1 MIPRKV
7 TANLFAPACVGKGLP
22 TYDGGR
28 LPTYGAAMRRAA
40 FLCRRAIRFIAVLLA
55 LSVTAAAWAA
65 GEPVAEVSLAIG
77 VSRLI
82 GADGN
87 ARAIVRGMSVH
98 VGERVETEQGGHVHL
113 RFIDGAFV
121 SVRPGSRLAIE
132 TYRYDA
138 ARPQDSA
145 IRFTLEQGVAR
156 AISGKGAEAARDHFR
171 LNTPIAAIGV
181 RGTDFV
187 VLAGPE
193 WVRVAINS
201 GAIVLT
207 PLGEGCLAVTLGPCT
222 GAGTS
227 TLSADMGKVVLD
239 FQRQVGAPRLVPING
254 TLAPDRL
261 NPPVPEEPRS
271 VVRNSTTVSETSIEV
286 LAAQAV
292 AAAQGQVI
300 DPQPPAPAVVP
311 PPAGV
316 PPPSPP
322 PPAVVPPTLPPATVV
337 WGRWTAPL
345 PGDTLSASYAE
356 ASAGRKVTAG
366 NLYFALFRPEPPLPV
381 LVSNLGRVDFTLR
394 DAQVWLMRGGSAD
407 LGRVEG
413 AWLSVDFGAR
423 QFGTRVDMSHAAAG
437 AASLQLGGAIRDD
450 GVFAVRPGDG
460 RAVAGALTVD
470 GKEAGYFFEQPVT
483 TGAGGTFMGITR
495 WVR

>member
-7 TANLFAPACVGKGLP
+7 TANLFALARAWAGKGLP
-22 TYDGGR
+22 TYG
-28 LPTYGAAMRRAA
+28 RRAVR
-40 FLCRRAIRFIAVLLA
+40 LMTVLLA
-55 LSVTAAAWAA
+55 LTVTGAAWAA

-82 GADGN
+82 GADGH
-87 ARAIVRGMSVH
+87 AIAIVRGMSVH

-113 RFIDGAFV
+113 RFVDGAFV

-156 AISGKGAEAARDHFR
+156 AISGKGAEAARDQFR

-187 VLAGPE
+187 VAAGPE
-193 WVRVAINS
+193 RVLVAINS
-201 GAIVLT
+201 GTIVLT

-222 GAGTS
+222 SAGTS

-239 FQRQVGAPRLVPING
+239 FQRQLGAPRLVPING

-271 VVRNSTTVSETSIEV
+271 AVRSNKFANETNIDV
-286 LAAQAV
+286 LAVQAV
-292 AAAQGQVI
+292 AAAQGQALAQQAADV
-300 DPQPPAPAVVP
+300 
-311 PPAGV
+311 
-316 PPPSPP
+316 
-322 PPAVVPPTLPPATVV
+322 PPAVVPPSLPPATMV

-345 PGDTLSASYAE
+345 PADSLSASYTD

-366 NLYFALFRPEPPLPV
+366 NEYFALFRPEPPLPV

-394 DAQVWLMRGGSAD
+394 DAQVWLLRGGLAD
-407 LGRVEG
+407 LGRVDN
-413 AWLSVDFGAR
+413 AWLAVDFRAR
-423 QFGTRVDMSHAAAG
+423 QFSTRVDMSHPVA

-450 GVFAVRPGDG
+450 GVFAVRTADG
-460 RAVAGALTVD
+460 RVVAGALTVE

-483 TGAGGTFMGITR
+483 GGKFMGITLWGR
-495 WVR
+495 